1 MSRDWIL
8 SAMPLAVM
16 LVSLGAGV
24 IVDGGTSR
32 ALAGDGASAQAEPAP
47 AATPARIPSGL
58 AGIRIS

>member
-32 ALAGDGASAQAEPAP
+32 ALAGDGAAVEAETAPVQAPVR
-47 AATPARIPSGL
+47 AAVGLQGVRIG
-58 AGIRIS
+58 